1 MGGGA
6 VHIALRKHPASGSI
20 VGQALFDAKLGC
32 LLLRKLLS
40 SKLVAGEKENL
51 ELLTK
56 CVVQP
61 RLVAPH
67 REATFIASAG
77 FPAMDFRSNVL
88 PSIRVWTPRSKIERG
103 MIRKAPEEKSGSG
116 KVEDWARRRRD
127 LQNLHSSTIA
137 LHNDFFHARGD
148 EASYSKITRD
158 VYLLL
163 THVKPSLLHIS
174 RDEILCAHVASHD
187 SPGEPST
194 HGIILTS
201 ARDKRGPSLP
211 LALVV
216 TRCVTR
222 KRGFQLPPRPLL

>member
-1 MGGGA
+1 
-6 VHIALRKHPASGSI
+6 
-20 VGQALFDAKLGC
+20 
-32 LLLRKLLS
+32 
-40 SKLVAGEKENL
+40 
-51 ELLTK
+51 
-56 CVVQP
+56 
-61 RLVAPH
+61 
-67 REATFIASAG
+67 
-77 FPAMDFRSNVL
+77 MDFRSNVL
-88 PSIRVWTPRSKIERG
+88 PSIRFWTPRSKIERG

-116 KVEDWARRRRD
+116 KVEDWAPTATR
-127 LQNLHSSTIA
+127 SSQLKIA

-148 EASYSKITRD
+148 EASHSKITRD
-158 VYLLL
+158 VYLLN

-187 SPGEPST
+187 SPRDPST